1 MLLLNYNKITILC
14 LQNMTLT
21 QDIYISS
28 DAYSIRFVITT
39 IATEIKYS
47 VPLKGIKL
55 ENRKINIT
63 CSLLSIDG
71 NY

>member
-1 MLLLNYNKITILC
+1 
-14 LQNMTLT
+14 MTLT

-39 IATEIKYS
+39 TATEIKYS
-47 VPLKGIKL
+47 VPLKGIKPN
-55 ENRKINIT
+55 NRKTNIV
-63 CSLLSIDG
+63 CSLPSING